1 MKRTGWET
9 WLAPINY
16 NLYFSFPSSAV
27 EGLLPKARFGDFDM
41 YVSKDTLL
49 VLKSVSFQLVGCRQ
63 TKKLYKPIDYCKN
76 PPELHFPE
84 LTETGFLHR

>member
-27 EGLLPKARFGDFDM
+27 EGLLPKARFGDLHM

-49 VLKSVSFQLVGCRQ
+49 VLKSVSFQLVGFRQ
-63 TKKLYKPIDYCKN
+63 TKKLYKPIDYRKN
-76 PPELHFPE
+76 PPELHFP
-84 LTETGFLHR
+84 

>member
-27 EGLLPKARFGDFDM
+27 KGLLPKDRFGDFDM
-41 YVSKDTLL
+41 YVPKDILL
-49 VLKSVSFQLVGCRQ
+49 VLKSVSFQLVGCRK
-63 TKKLYKPIDYCKN
+63 TTKLYKPIDYCKN

-84 LTETGFLHR
+84 LA